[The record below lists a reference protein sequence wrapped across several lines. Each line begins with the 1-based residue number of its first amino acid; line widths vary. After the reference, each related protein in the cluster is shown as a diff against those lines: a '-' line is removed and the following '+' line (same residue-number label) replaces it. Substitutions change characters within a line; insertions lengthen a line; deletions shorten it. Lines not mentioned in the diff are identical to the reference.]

1 MGVFLNVLAAPR
13 ASKEELSSLLSAV
26 DPKTAES
33 WNLNVSQCCLWQADN
48 GAAAILRDFCSGYE
62 EMTFQLSRMRNG
74 PLMLCY
80 IYDDDAWGYYFYDAG
95 WEVDS
100 FCSVPDLLQEASTAE
115 RLRLTGCSAALASY
129 FPVRPEQIDPFLTF
143 WEEDEGDA
151 WQMTDFLAA
160 LGFTLPSKEESDN
173 RSRDY
178 EQLVSLSEHNSPD
191 HWDEASLISFCEIIE
206 LYQMEHFPEKPTNDN
221 LIQQNLEDLR
231 MLGCFLQQ
239 FPLPDSLYRLI
250 WQTLELKDA
259 KYGRAAVL
267 YGALRE
273 QLLEFLLNL
282 DGLANPAY
290 DALHVEL
297 IRALSGQNENY
308 QTLDALFARS
318 DFNAAF
324 WDDTFVLKNFVQ
336 KQPYLDPAESPLFL
350 ERICEFFRQNPKA
363 PYTSILL
370 PRFENMLKIL
380 RDKQCRKEEALA
392 AVPSKIPQLSSI
404 PFFLYQLNAFC
415 GMMDLPDLCK

>member
-1 MGVFLNVLAAPR
+1 M
-13 ASKEELSSLLSAV
+13 
-26 DPKTAES
+26 
-33 WNLNVSQCCLWQADN
+33 
-48 GAAAILRDFCSGYE
+48 
-62 EMTFQLSRMRNG
+62 
-74 PLMLCY
+74 
-80 IYDDDAWGYYFYDAG
+80 
-95 WEVDS
+95 
-100 FCSVPDLLQEASTAE
+100 
-115 RLRLTGCSAALASY
+115 
-129 FPVRPEQIDPFLTF
+129 
-143 WEEDEGDA
+143 
-151 WQMTDFLAA
+151 
-160 LGFTLPSKEESDN
+160 
-173 RSRDY
+173 
-178 EQLVSLSEHNSPD
+178 
-191 HWDEASLISFCEIIE
+191 
-206 LYQMEHFPEKPTNDN
+206 
-221 LIQQNLEDLR
+221 
-231 MLGCFLQQ
+231 
-239 FPLPDSLYRLI
+239 
-250 WQTLELKDA
+250 
-259 KYGRAAVL
+259 YGT
-267 YGALRE
+267 LRE

-404 PFFLYQLNAFC
+404 PFFLYRLNAFC
-415 GMMDLPDLCK
+415 GMMDLPDLCKISCASRLVLS